1 MAVVGRWPLQGVRG
15 SIMISV
21 FKYLCWVCVGREE
34 GGGEHNVYC
43 AKFKA
48 IVLYNDNLIINNMY
62 R

>member
-1 MAVVGRWPLQGVRG
+1 MLGVCG
-15 SIMISV
+15 E
-21 FKYLCWVCVGREE
+21 GGGG

-48 IVLYNDNLIINNMY
+48 IVPYNDNLIINNMY